1 MTTFLD
7 LSVRRGNSLVIDNA
21 HIDVPSGTVTGL
33 VAPNGSG
40 KTTLLE
46 SIWEPWD
53 ERVSCT
59 IGPSINGGAPTAADW
74 RQGVFYLPSPGILS
88 ARATVRQNIEFAR
101 DCWRSQV
108 DVGKLAS
115 RLGIEAFLDLPIR
128 KCSQGMAQLA
138 AIATAMATGAKL
150 LLLDEPMSALDP
162 TNVGVVTRA
171 MRSYVRG
178 GRSIVMSTH
187 NLANVDQSCDRV
199 AFIVHGKIECH
210 DHPRNHPGS
219 CATRYRELYKAD
231 RI

>member
-1 MTTFLD
+1 
-7 LSVRRGNSLVIDNA
+7 
-21 HIDVPSGTVTGL
+21 
-33 VAPNGSG
+33 
-40 KTTLLE
+40 
-46 SIWEPWD
+46 
-53 ERVSCT
+53 
-59 IGPSINGGAPTAADW
+59 
-74 RQGVFYLPSPGILS
+74 
-88 ARATVRQNIEFAR
+88 
-101 DCWRSQV
+101 
-108 DVGKLAS
+108 
-115 RLGIEAFLDLPIR
+115 
-128 KCSQGMAQLA
+128 MAQLA

-187 NLANVDQSCDRV
+187 NLTNVDQSCDRV

-219 CATRYRELYKAD
+219 CAIRYRELYEAD